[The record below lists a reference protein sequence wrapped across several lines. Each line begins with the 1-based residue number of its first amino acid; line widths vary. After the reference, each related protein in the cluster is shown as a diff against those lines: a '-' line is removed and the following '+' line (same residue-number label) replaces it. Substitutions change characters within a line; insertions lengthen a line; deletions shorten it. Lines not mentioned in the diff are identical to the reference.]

1 MLVLQVAHL
10 VQASEE
16 GQDRVEVLRLED
28 ATILLVADGSGG
40 MSGGAQ
46 AAERAL
52 QEVSGAARQRKLD
65 ERVSWLA
72 VLARTDDALSR
83 GPGQC
88 AMVAT
93 AIIRGRIFGA
103 SVGDSESWLITENS

>member
-1 MLVLQVAHL
+1 MLVEEVLVLQVAHL

-28 ATILLVADGSGG
+28 ATILLVADGSDG

-52 QEVSGAARQRKLD
+52 QEISEAARQRKLT
-65 ERVSWLA
+65 EQASWLA
-72 VLARTDDALSR
+72 ILARADDALSR

-88 AMVAT
+88 AIVAT
-93 AIIRGRIFGA
+93 TIVGGRIVGA
-103 SVGDSESWLITENS
+103 